1 MTTDPFILY
10 SLARNLFNM
19 DETYPPGDEHVV
31 EAIGRTRV
39 VIRGG
44 RVVEVGE
51 PVIGDCPLARRF
63 AVPVTSMEPGAIRA
77 NMEARIRSFGMCTPR
92 REVISETDFVLF
104 GASELMM
111 EGLRSG
117 LLDAAVLAC
126 DGAGTVVVYDPALVQ
141 GIGGRMSGLV
151 KTTPYSAVV
160 ERIRGA
166 GGAVVFPGTAAIDQV
181 GGARYALKHGSERIA
196 VTVAGIGTAED
207 VRAAAPAALIIAIPT
222 AGLSRDGAGRLV
234 AVADIATA
242 CASRTVR
249 EAARPKALVQG
260 GMGVPI
266 FAMTP
271 RGKALVMAKLAATT
285 MPLLVKGG
293 PLPPADHHGCPDP
306 LV

>member
-1 MTTDPFILY
+1 MEE
-10 SLARNLFNM
+10 M
-19 DETYPPGDEHVV
+19 YPAGDEHVI

-39 VIRGG
+39 VIRNG

-63 AVPVTSMEPGAIRA
+63 AVPVTAMEPGAIRA
-77 NMEARIRSFGMCTPR
+77 NMEARIRSFGMCTPGR
-92 REVISETDFVLF
+92 QVLSETDFVLF

-126 DGAGTVVVYDPALVQ
+126 DGAGTVVVSDPALVQ

-151 KTTPYSAVV
+151 KTTPYPAVI
-160 ERIRGA
+160 ERIREA
-166 GGAVVFPGTAAIDQV
+166 GGGVVFPGTAEIDQV
-181 GGARYALKHGSERIA
+181 RGVLWAFEHGFERIA
-196 VTVAGIGTAED
+196 VTVAGAGMAEGA
-207 VRAAAPAALIIAIPT
+207 RAVAPSALIIAVHT
-222 AGLSRDGAGRLV
+222 TGLSEEEAERVV

-242 CASRTVR
+242 CASGTVR
-249 EAARPKALVQG
+249 EAARTRALVQG
-260 GMGVPI
+260 GTGVPI
-266 FAMTP
+266 FALSP
-271 RGKALVMAKLAATT
+271 RGKALVLAKLAATS

-293 PLPPADHHGCPDP
+293 PLPPAGDGCPSP